1 MARPLL
7 LTVFCLV
14 IGTLSAQFGA
24 SLSAQNATGTI
35 VGHVT
40 LTGPNPGNPIIR
52 MGMDPMCAKL
62 NAGKRI
68 LQEYVV
74 VNESGGLANAFVDL
88 TGSFPNSAAPS
99 APVVLDQKNC
109 IYTPRVVGARVGGTL
124 RIVSD
129 DPLTHN
135 VHGVSPKNPFNF
147 SEQKAGASR
156 DITLKGPDVM
166 MRIVCDIHSWMV
178 SYVGVESHPFYA
190 VSAADGSFKIAN
202 VPAGKQTVRIW
213 HERFGQLT
221 KTVNVTA
228 GGTATVDFAYTGKE
242 KPSTARV
249 QDVAIPF
256 GDAVAEMRLSVL
268 SQ

>member
-1 MARPLL
+1 MTRLL
-7 LTVFCLV
+7 LSSIAMLAVASV
-14 IGTLSAQFGA
+14 AAGTRASAAGG
-24 SLSAQNATGTI
+24 TGTI
-35 VGHVT
+35 QGHVR
-40 LTGPNPGNPIIR
+40 LTGAAPGNPIIR

-68 LQEYVV
+68 LHEYVV

-88 TGSFPNSAAPS
+88 TGSLPNSAAPS
-99 APVVLDQKNC
+99 SPVVLDQKNC

-249 QDVAIPF
+249 QDVAIPL
-256 GDAVAEMRLSVL
+256 GNAVAEMRLSVL
-268 SQ
+268 SR